1 MDQRL
6 PRRWREGDVF
16 EHCGPIRGV
25 YRARDAVENEEWAAA
40 IDEAGERL
48 DLGTEARSRAVDLFL
63 SNVPDEDRSKEAVL
77 ATSVYVAALT
87 TGEQRSQS
95 AVADATGVSRL
106 TIQQRWKPI
115 LESAGL
121 DAPEW

>member
-1 MDQRL
+1 M
-6 PRRWREGDVF
+6 
-16 EHCGPIRGV
+16 

-63 SNVPDEDRSKEAVL
+63 SNVPTDDRSKEAVL

-95 AVADATGVSRL
+95 AVAEATGVSRL

>member
-1 MDQRL
+1 MYNRGQ
-6 PRRWREGDVF
+6 PS
-16 EHCGPIRGV
+16 GV
-25 YRARDAVENEEWAAA
+25 YRASDAVDNEEWTAA
-40 IDEAGERL
+40 IAEAAERL
-48 DLGTEARSRAVDLFL
+48 DLDTEARSRAVDLFL
-63 SNVPDEDRSKEAVL
+63 TNVPEEDRSKRAVM
-77 ATSVYVAALT
+77 AASVYVAALT

-106 TIQQRWKPI
+106 TIQKRWKDV